1 MEVKHLSKTAIN
13 LDNNTLDNC
22 IIYRKN
28 GIMEVINPPKYGEV
42 TLKFQDDTL
51 TLISKNELTKLK
63 KV

>member
-1 MEVKHLSKTAIN
+1 MSETAEK
-13 LDNNTLDNC
+13 LDDKALDNC
-22 IIYRKN
+22 IIYCKN
-28 GIMEVINPPKYGEV
+28 GIMNVINPPKYGEV